1 MLLKKTHHL
10 IKKVKSSLD
19 LIESLNADIDLLNAD
34 IDLLD
39 AKNRE
44 LEDKIEEQKKKFDK
58 DMSIVV
64 SALNE
69 LYMIGFNNV
78 MSNIKSDGNLYDY
91 DNIYNDSIE
100 DDEEEGH

>member
-1 MLLKKTHHL
+1 MLLKKTHRL
-10 IKKVKSSLD
+10 INKVKSSLNT
-19 LIESLNADIDLLNAD
+19 IESLNDDIDLLNV
-34 IDLLD
+34 
-39 AKNRE
+39 KNRE
-44 LEDKIEEQKKKFDK
+44 LEDKLEEQKKKFDK

-78 MSNIKSDGNLYDY
+78 MSNIKSGSNLYDY